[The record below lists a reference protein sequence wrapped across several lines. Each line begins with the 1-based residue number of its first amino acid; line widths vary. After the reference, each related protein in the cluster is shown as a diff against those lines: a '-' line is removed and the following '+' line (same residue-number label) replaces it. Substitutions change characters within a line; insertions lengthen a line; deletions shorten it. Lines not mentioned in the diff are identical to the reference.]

1 MECFVFLRFAFDWS
15 GISRLTVIVPALLFL
30 IGCTQ
35 QQPAWERYRAAPSGE
50 AVQSRP
56 AANPDAAAA
65 TVTPPPANVAAE
77 APAEPAP
84 LPATAVDVTFPDP
97 EELRPYLVGVAS
109 WYGPGFQGR
118 RTANGE
124 IYNQY
129 GLTAAHPMLPM
140 GTKIEVENRENGR
153 KVWLRI
159 NDRGPYKKGRV
170 LDLSRLAAERLGI
183 VKEGTAR
190 VRIRVLRWPE
200 TIQPELGLKAYKQF
214 VVQVAAHPDPLE
226 AEGRRREVQR
236 RVPWARFRIDRPP
249 GGAYTVVTGLFDDP
263 QAARAEAARLQREG
277 LTVLVRSYRK

>member
-1 MECFVFLRFAFDWS
+1 MECFVFLRFAFDLS
-15 GISRLTVIVPALLFL
+15 GISRLAPVVPALLFL
-30 IGCTQ
+30 IGCAQ
-35 QQPAWERYRAAPSGE
+35 QQPAWERYRVEASGE
-50 AVQSRP
+50 AVQSLP
-56 AANPDAAAA
+56 VANPGVAETAQAAAA
-65 TVTPPPANVAAE
+65 PANATPLPPA
-77 APAEPAP
+77 
-84 LPATAVDVTFPDP
+84 AVWATFPDP
-97 EELRPYLVGVAS
+97 EELRPYLIGVAS

-159 NDRGPYKKGRV
+159 NDRGPYKNSRV

-183 VKEGTAR
+183 VEEGTAP
-190 VRIRVLRWPE
+190 VRIRVLRWPK

-226 AEGRRREVQR
+226 AERRRREVQR
-236 RVPWARFRIDRPP
+236 RVTWARFRIDRPP